1 MLRSIGRCVPTV
13 RLSDAAFGAR
23 HRALLIVLLVSLPL
37 ITALATFG
45 GHGGIFV
52 DDMHHLQGAGGSPDT
67 RHAWLLWLFVAA
79 TAVCA
84 LAAGLTRSRRAK
96 ALTASFGLL
105 LSADALVHGG
115 GGLTDLHLCYV
126 VVLALISLYH
136 DWVVFL
142 LAIALA
148 GTHHIAIALIAPT
161 TVFSDPRAQANPLP
175 YALVHIAFVIGMC
188 VTQFAYWRFTAASQA
203 ETDALQERLR
213 YQATHDSLTGLANR
227 TLYAERLESALAGN
241 PKPGT
246 VTVALIDLNEFKGI
260 NDSLGHAAGDELLVL
275 TARLLCGSVRE
286 ADTVARL
293 GGDEFAVLI
302 VDATTES
309 TTAVARIIDAFPPEV
324 ELRGW
329 QIAVSASI
337 GVASNRV
344 GTSCDELQHCAD
356 IAMYTAKV
364 DRDGPRIRHTT
375 YKPDMTG
382 PMPAPAAPN
391 DLIPVG

>member
-1 MLRSIGRCVPTV
+1 
-13 RLSDAAFGAR
+13 
-23 HRALLIVLLVSLPL
+23 L
-37 ITALATFG
+37 ITALAAFG
-45 GHGGIFV
+45 GHGGTLV
-52 DDMHHLQGAGGSPDT
+52 DGMHRLPSPGGSPDT

-79 TAVCA
+79 TAVCTW
-84 LAAGLTRSRRAK
+84 AACRARSRRAK

-136 DWVVFL
+136 DGVVLL

-175 YALVHIAFVIGMC
+175 YALVHIAFVIVMC
-188 VTQFAYWRFTAASQA
+188 LTQVAYWRFTAASRA
-203 ETDALQERLR
+203 ETDALQQRLR

-227 TLYAERLESALAGN
+227 SLYAERLESALAGH
-241 PKPGT
+241 PQPGT
-246 VTVALIDLNEFKGI
+246 VSVALIDLNEFKGL

-275 TARLLCGSVRE
+275 TASFLRGSARE
-286 ADTVARL
+286 GDTVARL

-302 VDATTES
+302 VDATGTES
-309 TTAVARIIDAFPPEV
+309 STAVARIVDAFPSAV
-324 ELRGW
+324 QLRGEH
-329 QIAVSASI
+329 IAVGASI
-337 GVASNRV
+337 GIASNRV

-364 DRDGPRIRHTT
+364 DRDGERIRHAT
-375 YKPDMTG
+375 YTPDMTG
-382 PMPAPAAPN
+382 PMPAQTAPDATHAATVGRRNPTEHGRRVASGAPT
-391 DLIPVG
+391 PVRP